1 MEIRRSGRPPQPADF
16 GDFPALIARTVSDLT
31 TDERHVLRSVSLLDA
46 FSLPLA
52 TQVAGL
58 AHDAAALRLTER
70 PFIRDDPAGLW
81 PFHLHQVV
89 RSAIRHAEDHT
100 DDRWSQQDWQRAAMR
115 ALTALGHEWNHG
127 PRRDR
132 AMLIGCLRQ
141 GPTKLRREPARRL
154 GRQGALTRSLGA

>member
-1 MEIRRSGRPPQPADF
+1 
-16 GDFPALIARTVSDLT
+16 
-31 TDERHVLRSVSLLDA
+31 
-46 FSLPLA
+46 LA

-70 PFIRDDPAGLW
+70 PFIRDEPAGLW

-100 DDRWSQQDWQRAAMR
+100 DDRWSPQDWQRAATR
-115 ALTALGHEWNHG
+115 ALTALGHEWSHG

-141 GPTKLRREPARRL
+141 GLRLARDFQLELDWLTEAAFSYVGDSVWEPLAPPDTETEAGLGTAANALVELLNALAR
-154 GRQGALTRSLGA
+154 QPA